1 VAEES
6 GLIGPIGQ
14 WVLEEACRQQARWQA
29 MLPEPLHMAVN
40 VSGRQVAQP
49 ALSRIV
55 DSALAQAGVAPEL
68 LTLEMTETV
77 FMDAVHSVIENLHAL
92 KESGVRLGI
101 DDFGTG
107 YSSLT
112 YLRNFPIDVVK
123 VDRSFVAELDDHP
136 QDQAIVSAVVE
147 LGHTL
152 DLTTIAE
159 GVETERQLELL
170 RVLGCDLAQGFHFA
184 RPRPPDEI
192 TELILTSP
200 AW

>member
-1 VAEES
+1 MS
-6 GLIGPIGQ
+6 
-14 WVLEEACRQQARWQA
+14 
-29 MLPEPLHMAVN
+29 
-40 VSGRQVAQP
+40 
-49 ALSRIV
+49 
-55 DSALAQAGVAPEL
+55 PEL

-77 FMDAVHSVIENLHAL
+77 FMEAVHSVLENLQAL
-92 KESGVRLGI
+92 KDAGVRLGI

-123 VDRSFVAELDDHP
+123 VDRSFVRELDDRP

-170 RVLGCDLAQGFHFA
+170 RVLGCDLAQGYHFA
-184 RPRPPDEI
+184 RPRPAEEI
-192 TELILTSP
+192 TDLILTGP
-200 AW
+200 NW

>member
-1 VAEES
+1 MS
-6 GLIGPIGQ
+6 
-14 WVLEEACRQQARWQA
+14 
-29 MLPEPLHMAVN
+29 VN
-40 VSGRQVAQP
+40 VSARQLAQP
-49 ALSRIV
+49 GFTDQVTAVLGRTGFDPGDLCLEITESVLIDDVGSARQALDELRR
-55 DSALAQAGVAPEL
+55 LGVA
-68 LTLEMTETV
+68 V
-77 FMDAVHSVIENLHAL
+77 AV
-92 KESGVRLGI
+92 

-123 VDRSFVAELDDHP
+123 VDRSFVAELDERP

-184 RPRPPDEI
+184 RPRPPEEI
-192 TELILTSP
+192 TNLIRTEP